1 MLSPE
6 EFSEGGAGVSNR
18 PQSRVYKILTRTR
31 YTTVTKTNQVIDCD
45 TRESHKDG
53 HVGTTRAAGI
63 VFRTRSHS
71 KRSTRILRPE
81 FVCSEFFKLNT
92 RNLKRTFSSLGITNH
107 TLVEVAT
114 LANQLTRSVVSNF
127 PLYSLL
133 SSGFDYVKSNF
144 TVDK

>member
-81 FVCSEFFKLNT
+81 FVYCEFFQVQYSKLAKN
-92 RNLKRTFSSLGITNH
+92 FSSLGITNH

-114 LANQLTRSVVSNF
+114 LANQLTRSLVSSF
-127 PLYSLL
+127 PLYSIL
-133 SSGFDYVKSNF
+133 SSGLDYIKSNF